1 MACDMDLACL
11 WREIFLIREKMTFFQ
26 TSLCAFSLLSAT
38 HLQSYSHVWLICV
51 YCTPD
56 PVAPSSPLSLSSFPH
71 FPGAT
76 VFLNSIQLSSLITSM
91 KISASIIPLVPWSPF
106 AERPYAFESSRMIQ
120 QFMVMRWACSY
131 DCHCAAEFR
140 EWVLVFL
147 KSTALWPRLV
157 LSSVVLMRQGHC
169 WRRGGAILVQNALV
183 WFSGS
188 RQRCT

>member
-1 MACDMDLACL
+1 
-11 WREIFLIREKMTFFQ
+11 MTFFSNKSVCFQ
-26 TSLCAFSLLSAT
+26 LVQCYTPAVCFRSCA
-38 HLQSYSHVWLICV
+38 WLISM

-56 PVAPSSPLSLSSFPH
+56 PVAPSSSLALSSFPH
-71 FPGAT
+71 FPGAI

-91 KISASIIPLVPWSPF
+91 KTSVSLIPPVPWSPF

-131 DCHCAAEFR
+131 DCHCPAEFW

-147 KSTALWPRLV
+147 KSLASWPRLV
-157 LSSVVLMRQGHC
+157 VSSVVLVRQGHC

-188 RQRCT
+188 WERCS